1 MAGTINPQDACEHII
16 STLSSDLAA
25 KLSDLETE
33 YGDGISLPT
42 PGHYWRGPQ
51 THYPGHCNVVVVPA
65 ETEPDNSPDQLQ
77 GHRLL
82 VEIVVAGQQSS
93 DTYSATELITI
104 RLWRM
109 VRALQE
115 VLNKSTLSGNVD
127 KCFVA
132 RAEATEFGQEGK
144 RFEQRAEVEL
154 LVHTST

>member
-1 MAGTINPQDACEHII
+1 MAGTINPQDACENVI
-16 STLSSDLAA
+16 SALSSNLAT

-33 YGDGISLPT
+33 YGDGITLPT
-42 PGHYWRGPQ
+42 PDKYWRGPQ
-51 THYPGHCNVVVVPA
+51 THYPGNCNVVVVPA

-82 VEIVVAGQQSS
+82 LEIIIAGQQSS

-109 VRALQE
+109 ARAIQE
-115 VLNKSTLSGNVD
+115 VINKSTLSDNVD
-127 KCFVA
+127 KCFVI

-144 RFEQRAEVEL
+144 RFEQRAEIEL
-154 LVHTST
+154 LIHTST